1 MGGALSAAGAKEAA
15 KIQAKAVQQ
24 AQQFVYNSL
33 DPAVVGD
40 QALAGDIAREQ
51 QRLALQAQLD
61 PALSATRYAAQQ
73 RLLEQV
79 QGLGTGPQEVIAQ
92 QAAAEA
98 MAAGPAT
105 QDLKTRLIDAAL
117 MELEA
122 GATLPPDVQAEL
134 VQAGL
139 EKSGM
144 VTGRA
149 GPTGIGGTLLRREI
163 GQGALRLQGERQAR
177 AMNLAQ
183 SASALDAQRQQILQ
197 NLFPALQA
205 KDLAN
210 MSAASGAL
218 GTSASLVPEAGLSG
232 ADLANVWLARVGA
245 TSQLGQQLG
254 AVKAAG
260 ALGAAQAWAPAIGQ
274 AVGTLGNTVG
284 GWFTRPSAPSS
295 TQGAVDR
302 SLYSGLVSR

>member
-1 MGGALSAAGAKEAA
+1 MA
-15 KIQAKAVQQ
+15 
-24 AQQFVYNSL
+24 
-33 DPAVVGD
+33 D

-61 PALSATRYAAQQ
+61 PALSATRYTAQQ
-73 RLLEQV
+73 KLLQQV
-79 QGLGTGPQEVIAQ
+79 QGIGMGPEEAIAQ
-92 QAAAEA
+92 QATAEA
-98 MAAGPAT
+98 LAGGPAT
-105 QDLKTRLIDAAL
+105 TDLKNRLIDAAM
-117 MELEA
+117 MELDA

-134 VQAGL
+134 VQTGL
-139 EKSGM
+139 ERSGM

-149 GPTGIGGTLLRREI
+149 GPTGIGGGLIRREI
-163 GQGALRLQGERQAR
+163 GQGALKLQAERQAR

-183 SASALDAQRQQILQ
+183 SASALEAQRQQVLQ

-205 KDLAN
+205 KTLGS

-284 GWFTRPSAPSS
+284 GWFTRPSA
-295 TQGAVDR
+295 TQGAVDQ
-302 SLYSGLVSR
+302 SLAAGPVYR